1 MSPDEAPLQKR
12 LAAIFSDTPGLC
24 FAVLVGSRATGAAS
38 SSSDWDVALQWAKPG
53 LDMDT
58 LACEER
64 LRERLA
70 HALECSLESVDLIN
84 LSSAGLAMRAAVA
97 EEGVPLYG
105 DAELAWFHFLSR
117 TWRELEQWQWEREH
131 HAA

>member
-1 MSPDEAPLQKR
+1 MSPDTAPLRKH
-12 LAAIFSDTPGLC
+12 LEAILSDTPGLC

-38 SSSDWDVALQWAKPG
+38 STSDWDIALQWSHAG
-53 LDMDT
+53 LGMDA
-58 LACEER
+58 LARTER

-70 HALECSLESVDLIN
+70 HSLECSLESVDLID

-97 EEGVPLYG
+97 EEGIPLYG
-105 DAELAWFHFLSR
+105 DAELPWFHFLSR